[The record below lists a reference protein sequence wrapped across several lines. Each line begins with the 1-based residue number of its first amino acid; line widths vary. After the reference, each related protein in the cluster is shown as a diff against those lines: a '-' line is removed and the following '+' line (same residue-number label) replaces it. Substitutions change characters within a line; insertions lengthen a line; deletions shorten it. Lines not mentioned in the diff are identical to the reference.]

1 MSYYKVRYQHIL
13 YLTRDYQPIVFPF
26 LLRESPTPSLPFS
39 VRWTTFS
46 FSLSWDWL
54 WARAP
59 PQVWVTWWRPLRRV
73 PSSPSWWISLM
84 LPDSPRPCPRE
95 VRDFFKI
102 SFKINFGLSVSFRAF
117 CEKEEK
123 NLKKI
128 LKINEL

>member
-13 YLTRDYQPIVFPF
+13 YLTRDYQPIVFPSP
-26 LLRESPTPSLPFS
+26 LRESPTPSLPFS

-59 PQVWVTWWRPLRRV
+59 PQVWVTWWRPWRRV
-73 PSSPSWWISLM
+73 PSSPSWWIWLM

-95 VRDFFKI
+95 VRDFFK
-102 SFKINFGLSVSFRAF
+102 KYLSQSTLVFWFHLEHFVKKKLR
-117 CEKEEK
+117 
-123 NLKKI
+123 KI
-128 LKINEL
+128 LKINGL